1 MSDAGNY
8 GHNGVGSRRVVGG
21 VQFGVVEGGQA
32 GSVGVG
38 VRGHD
43 HGRAAATQAPS
54 TPPPAASGQPTSS
67 PPGGQTAPPSSGGQ
81 SAQAKSTAGAI
92 QRYEQFLHALGQED
106 IDTVCEIAGP
116 AAKRAQDQGFGP
128 CKTTFAMTFQ
138 MISPAQKKALQ
149 AATVDPKL
157 VVVRSPDKIEMPV
170 KAVKATTTFSESNLG
185 SYTLEYMNNA
195 WYITD

>member
-1 MSDAGNY
+1 
-8 GHNGVGSRRVVGG
+8 
-21 VQFGVVEGGQA
+21 
-32 GSVGVG
+32 
-38 VRGHD
+38 
-43 HGRAAATQAPS
+43 
-54 TPPPAASGQPTSS
+54 
-67 PPGGQTAPPSSGGQ
+67 
-81 SAQAKSTAGAI
+81 
-92 QRYEQFLHALGQED
+92 
-106 IDTVCEIAGP
+106 
-116 AAKRAQDQGFGP
+116 
-128 CKTTFAMTFQ
+128 MTFQ